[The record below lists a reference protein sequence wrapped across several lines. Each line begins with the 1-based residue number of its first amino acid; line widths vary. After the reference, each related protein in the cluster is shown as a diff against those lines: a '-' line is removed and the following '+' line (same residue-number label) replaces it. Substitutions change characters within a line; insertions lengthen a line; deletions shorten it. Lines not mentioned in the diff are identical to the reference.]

1 MIKNILLYIIK
12 SLIQF
17 IEFIEYKNVDKD
29 EDDINRKIINILFT
43 KNIKVETDYGFVPVG
58 EINLTQPFT
67 EYKIELDNGL
77 IWEGADNHM
86 FFDYDHAIKIA
97 KDLTTDDILW
107 TKYGLSKV
115 KSIKKTKHKLS
126 MFDLNV
132 ETPEESY
139 YTNGI
144 LSHNTISA
152 AIVMLHFVLF
162 ENDKSV
168 MIVANKGKTVKEIV
182 KKVKDI
188 YKLVPYF
195 LKKGVMNWNEMS
207 ISFDN
212 GSRILS
218 ENRTKEPSIGF
229 AIDFLYLDEFAKVPA
244 NIIEPYYGAVVPTVS
259 SINNSKI
266 IITSTPDGFNLFHDL
281 LIDAERDED
290 DPLKNQYNPMRVYWN
305 QVEGRMDVR
314 LLPLAYKLKTHE
326 ITMDTILEEL
336 KINFNFKI
344 SDRMQ
349 DNKKYYY
356 IKYDINDDN
365 TKINEVRK
373 IRINNIPL
381 SDLCVITNW
390 KEEET
395 KLIGG
400 EDMFNQEYNL
410 QFVTGDKL
418 LFPSDTLDDM
428 KANSIKFET
437 VLFDKLDKKLS
448 LPYTNLKF
456 IKDKPELFDRN
467 KMKTYHIVAAID
479 IGEGLGQDY
488 TVLNIFRIVPK
499 PKELIESSYSKF
511 DGIYDYFQ
519 LEQIGVFR
527 VNNWSVSEFAELFY
541 LVMFELFDPEKC
553 KVVLEYNTYGA
564 TLLSELT
571 QIFDGEH
578 NYSNGIFL
586 RFKHKKEDKDFKI
599 GIKITS
605 GEQEAAK
612 KMMVKDFQNAVNKK
626 NIVLHYDTNIN
637 EISTF
642 VKKKTATGF
651 TYKCENGHD
660 DVVMTNVTLSAA
672 FAHVQFKNLIEDIMK
687 VISNDYKSLI
697 EKYAYGKKDKTVS
710 YEQTR
715 KSYKNI
721 YKKPPKIYQK
731 EIWKR

>member
-1 MIKNILLYIIK
+1 MIKNVLLYIIK

-162 ENDKSV
+162 NNDKSV

-326 ITMDTILEEL
+326 ITIDTILEEL
-336 KINFNFKI
+336 KSNFNFQI

-400 EDMFNQEYNL
+400 EEMFNQEYNL

-418 LFPSDTLDDM
+418 LFPSDTLDGM

-437 VLFDKLDKKLS
+437 MLFDKLDKKLS

-456 IKDKPELFDRN
+456 VKDKPELFDRN

-721 YKKPPKIYQK
+721 YKNPPKIYQK